1 MEPQKIAKQMIDF
14 NKTTFDN
21 SFSAMIMLQE
31 QTEKMV
37 NMSLEQA
44 TWLPENGKDVIN
56 EWLVTYKKGRED
68 FKKTM
73 DENFK
78 KVEKF
83 FTDYSKT
90 KKTPSK

>member
-37 NMSLEQA
+37 NMSLEQT
-44 TWLPENGKDVIN
+44 TWLPENGKEVVN
-56 EWLVTYKKGRED
+56 EWLVTHKKGRED
-68 FKKTM
+68 FKKIM

>member
-44 TWLPENGKDVIN
+44 TWLPENGKEAIN

-78 KVEKF
+78 KVEKI

-90 KKTPSK
+90 KKAPSK